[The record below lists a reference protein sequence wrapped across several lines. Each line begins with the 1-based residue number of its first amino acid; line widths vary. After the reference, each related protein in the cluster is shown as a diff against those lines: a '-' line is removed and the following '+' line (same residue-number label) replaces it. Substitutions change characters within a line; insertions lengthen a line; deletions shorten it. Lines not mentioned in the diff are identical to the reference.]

1 MRIELYS
8 TPEDEEAKKIKDF
21 LVKHHLPFQ
30 EILTNDISVFNKVH
44 QMPLNTKTASLK
56 VVYSSAI
63 GVITG
68 FNEFALNQL
77 IEHIK
82 KYNPKIKCLKKI

>member
-1 MRIELYS
+1 MKIELYS
-8 TPEDEEAKKIKDF
+8 VPRDEEAKRIKDF
-21 LVKHHLPFQ
+21 LVKHNLPFK
-30 EILTNDISVFNKVH
+30 EIITEDVAIFNKIR
-44 QMPLNTKTASLK
+44 QMPLNTKTALLK

-68 FNEFALNQL
+68 FNELALNQL

-82 KYNPKIKCLKKI
+82 KYDPNFKK